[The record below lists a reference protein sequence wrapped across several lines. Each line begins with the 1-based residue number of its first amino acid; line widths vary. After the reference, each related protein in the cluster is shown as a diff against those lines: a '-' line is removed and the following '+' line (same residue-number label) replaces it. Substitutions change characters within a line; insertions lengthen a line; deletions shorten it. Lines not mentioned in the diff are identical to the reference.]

1 VLLTV
6 LFYRGRSWCTLTSA
20 SAGGSATR
28 PVGVYTAREACKRR
42 KRPDGLRRFRNIHFP
57 AHNSQLRQ
65 ARASFPGSTAH
76 PLERE
81 TERPL
86 QPQRTKSTRAKRVG
100 KDARARASTQRRRRV
115 FPVHVPFAPVD
126 LLTRTPNGPQEAG
139 NCLLQSTLSSSLAG
153 HTEGACSWS
162 PPLRP
167 RLRACVPAAPR
178 WPS

>member
-1 VLLTV
+1 VHAPVLQKKKKWKGIFRAVLLTV

-76 PLERE
+76 PLSGRLKGRCSRRE
-81 TERPL
+81 P
-86 QPQRTKSTRAKRVG
+86 
-100 KDARARASTQRRRRV
+100 RARAQSASARTHGRAQARNGADAC
-115 FPVHVPFAPVD
+115 FPCTCRSP
-126 LLTRTPNGPQEAG
+126 LLT
-139 NCLLQSTLSSSLAG
+139 CLPELQMAPRKLET
-153 HTEGACSWS
+153 ACSNR
-162 PPLRP
+162 PFPLP
-167 RLRACVPAAPR
+167 
-178 WPS
+178 